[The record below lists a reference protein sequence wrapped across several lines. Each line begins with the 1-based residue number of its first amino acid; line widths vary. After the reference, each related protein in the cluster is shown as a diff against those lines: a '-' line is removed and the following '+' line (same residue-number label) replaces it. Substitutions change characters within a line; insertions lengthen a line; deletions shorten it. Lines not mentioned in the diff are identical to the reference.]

1 MPDVLESEQIP
12 AVRRDRRSGVRFG
25 GAASAA
31 TGGACLAFGTS
42 GVSPPRSGTSRL
54 CGSPE
59 RFDGTGQL
67 GAQECKLALSRA
79 Q

>member
-1 MPDVLESEQIP
+1 MSSSLSES
-12 AVRRDRRSGVRFG
+12 RR
-25 GAASAA
+25 SAA
-31 TGGACLAFGTS
+31 TGGACLAVS
-42 GVSPPRSGTSRL
+42 AAGVRTARSGTSHL